1 MAMKFNEWFLGNAP
15 SGQSDGR
22 LPRITVPLAPT
33 SSDGRGR
40 GFMAETRKRKQKNVT
55 ALTNRTKCPAK
66 FCIDLFFCKIRGAF
80 IQNYLGYFRERNIA

>member
-33 SSDGRGR
+33 SGMDA
-40 GFMAETRKRKQKNVT
+40 AEDLRLRQGSENKRMR
-55 ALTNRTKCPAK
+55 L
-66 FCIDLFFCKIRGAF
+66 L
-80 IQNYLGYFRERNIA
+80 

>member
-33 SSDGRGR
+33 SRDGRGS
-40 GFMAETRKRKQKNVT
+40 GFTAETRKRKQKNAT
-55 ALTNRTKCPAK
+55 ALTNRTKCLAK
-66 FCIDLFFCKIRGAF
+66 LCIDLFFSNTRGFSYKAVLH
-80 IQNYLGYFRERNIA
+80 NL